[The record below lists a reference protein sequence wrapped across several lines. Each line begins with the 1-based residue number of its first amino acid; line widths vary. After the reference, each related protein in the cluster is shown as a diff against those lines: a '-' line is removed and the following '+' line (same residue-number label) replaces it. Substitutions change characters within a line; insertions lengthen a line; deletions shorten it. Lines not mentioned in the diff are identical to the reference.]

1 MHIMAVFLKYFIR
14 FNRLM
19 LNQKLYKTI
28 LYVKNFFFKNCIVF
42 CVIFMITEQ
51 NLLILISILF

>member
-28 LYVKNFFFKNCIVF
+28 LYVKNFFLKIA
-42 CVIFMITEQ
+42 
-51 NLLILISILF
+51 LFFVSFL